1 MQISIT
7 NIKTEPEVITITR
20 REYNELKAKA
30 TRYDRRHAQLIENAH
45 NQNNARTPEQRKAI
59 AQKAAQARWNKKG
72 GN

>member
-1 MQISIT
+1 MKITIT
-7 NIKTEPEVITITR
+7 NIKTAPEVITITR

-30 TRYDRRHAQLIENAH
+30 TRYDTRHAQLIENAH

-72 GN
+72 DK

>member
-30 TRYDRRHAQLIENAH
+30 TRYDKRHAQLIENAH
-45 NQNNARTPEQRKAI
+45 TQNNARTPEQRKAI
-59 AQKAAQARWNKKG
+59 AQKAARVRWNKKG
-72 GN
+72 DQ

>member
-20 REYNELKAKA
+20 REYSELKAKA
-30 TRYDRRHAQLIENAH
+30 RRYDKRHAQLIENAH

-59 AQKAAQARWNKKG
+59 AQKAAKARWSKEP
-72 GN
+72 

>member
-30 TRYDRRHAQLIENAH
+30 TRYDKRHAQLIENAH
-45 NQNNARTPEQRKAI
+45 TQNNARTPEQRKAI
-59 AQKAAQARWNKKG
+59 AQKAARVRWNKKG
-72 GN
+72 DK